1 MRPVFQTSPH
11 ISSSLSMASM
21 ASVASVVTNPPSLFL
36 NPHTLT
42 ESTKTNRCA
51 HESCK
56 KKLTLTDFA
65 CRCEARFCAA
75 HRFPQDHA
83 CAYDYKAAAT
93 TTLGKQLVKCAGER
107 MVDKI

>member
-1 MRPVFQTSPH
+1 MRPAFQTSPH
-11 ISSSLSMASM
+11 ISS
-21 ASVASVVTNPPSLFL
+21 VTSSHTTPPSLFL
-36 NPHTLT
+36 NPHTMTIT
-42 ESTKTNRCA
+42 ESTTKTTKTNRCA
-51 HESCK
+51 HDDCK
-56 KKLTLTDFA
+56 KKLALTDFA

-93 TTLGKQLVKCAGER
+93 SMLGKQLVKCAGDR